1 MLMERTRL
9 PNFFDEHQ
17 DRDPP
22 TLEDI
27 SSPLDAFKADP
38 ESAAVHYS
46 DVQTQYAEYNE
57 KLRMAV
63 MRLALPLC

>member
-1 MLMERTRL
+1 MVWVDAHGAHE
-9 PNFFDEHQ
+9 

-46 DVQTQYAEYNE
+46 DVQTQYV
-57 KLRMAV
+57 R
-63 MRLALPLC
+63 